1 MWSLSVVFNNFVFYE
16 YIALVTCVRIMVRK
30 INDELSK
37 GSVSIGELGTLHTVV
52 LDGLEHMNRFVL
64 GLPMI
69 VNIIANN
76 MSSVIYLLYHYVI
89 FKGLF
94 IASEVNLFVP
104 VLDVA
109 LKLFDTVLL
118 FWFCRAV
125 EIEVNRT
132 TLVLQ
137 QKLIMETDQ
146 KVRRKLAFFSLRRL
160 HADFNF
166 MLCGI
171 YKINYRQL
179 LSLLSKMRF
188 FDQ

>member
-1 MWSLSVVFNNFVFYE
+1 
-16 YIALVTCVRIMVRK
+16 MVRK

-125 EIEVNRT
+125 EIEV
-132 TLVLQ
+132 
-137 QKLIMETDQ
+137 
-146 KVRRKLAFFSLRRL
+146 
-160 HADFNF
+160 
-166 MLCGI
+166 LCCVE
-171 YKINYRQL
+171 Y
-179 LSLLSKMRF
+179 
-188 FDQ
+188 